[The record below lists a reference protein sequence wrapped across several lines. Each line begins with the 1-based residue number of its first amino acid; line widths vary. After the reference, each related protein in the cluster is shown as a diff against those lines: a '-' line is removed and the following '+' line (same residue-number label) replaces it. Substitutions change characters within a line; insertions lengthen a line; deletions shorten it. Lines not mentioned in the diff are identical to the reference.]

1 MIEQNLTRICIG
13 NRFKQGYITA
23 IISSKEI
30 IINNNLTVSFE
41 DLQPIDFTPETLME
55 FGYSDDNTINNNA
68 KIFILK
74 EEMKIRTNI
83 YEPGIYISDS
93 RNNIISNRIKYVHEF
108 QNFESF
114 LIETLSPFD

>member
-13 NRFKQGYITA
+13 NSFKQGYITA

-30 IINNNLTVSFE
+30 IIDNNLTVSFD
-41 DLQPIDFTPETLME
+41 DLQPIEFTPEILKE
-55 FGYSDDNTINNNA
+55 YGYSDDNTIHNNA

-74 EEMKIRTNI
+74 EQIQIKTNI
-83 YEPGIYISDS
+83 YESGIYISDS
-93 RNNIISNRIKYVHEF
+93 KNNIVSNRIKYVHEF
-108 QNFESF
+108 QNIESF